1 MALDAVEAIRRL
13 QDRSSAKRRS
23 AAKRLRKLGDSSAGP
38 ALLEALKNEVRD
50 SRTWE
55 TQYQMTMA
63 LGTCGSPSDLPY
75 LRDLVLRRETLHA
88 VHTAGGD
95 AIVRLSSMEHSHTEA
110 IRWCLSTGDEIL
122 VGGALQA
129 VAMLRLALDQEIV
142 SDILDFIEARSPQ
155 EGIYFW
161 PAVAAAGWTGQRVH
175 QFLTECLSSPRSDVA
190 EAATNSLA
198 GNYGTYRPL

>member
-1 MALDAVEAIRRL
+1 MALDAVEAISQL

-23 AAKRLRKLGDSSAGP
+23 AAKRLRRLGDPSAGP
-38 ALLEALKNEVRD
+38 ALLQALKNELRD

-63 LGTCGSPSDLPY
+63 LGTCGSPSDLSY
-75 LRDLVLRRETLHA
+75 LRDLVLQRETLHA

-95 AIVRLSSMEHSHTEA
+95 AIVRLGYMEHSHTEA
-110 IRWCLSTGDEIL
+110 IRWCLSTGNETL

-129 VAMLRLALDQEIV
+129 VAMLRLVLDQETV
-142 SDILDFIEARSPQ
+142 TNVLDFVESRSPHD
-155 EGIYFW
+155 GIYFW

-175 QFLTECLSSPRSDVA
+175 DFLTACVSGPRSDVV

>member
-161 PAVAAAGWTGQRVH
+161 PAVAAAGWTGQRVR

>member
-1 MALDAVEAIRRL
+1 MALDAVKAIRQL

-23 AAKRLRKLGDSSAGP
+23 AAKRLRKLGDPSAGP

-63 LGTCGSPSDLPY
+63 LGTCGSPSDLSY
-75 LRDLVLRRETLHA
+75 LRDVVLRRETLHA

-95 AIVRLSSMEHSHTEA
+95 AIVRLSYMEHSQNEA
-110 IRWCLSTGDEIL
+110 IHWCLSTGNETL

-129 VAMLRLALDQEIV
+129 VAILRLVLDQETV
-142 SDILDFIEARSPQ
+142 TYVLDFIEARSPHD
-155 EGIYFW
+155 GIYFW

-175 QFLTECLSSPRSDVA
+175 DFLTACATGPRSDVA
-190 EAATNSLA
+190 EAATDSLA